1 MSPETI
7 VILNRMK
14 PTKYVWCQHGQ
25 IAASKVD
32 EHQVCIDLE
41 AAHYAAG
48 FSGWGCTC
56 RCHK

>member
-1 MSPETI
+1 
-7 VILNRMK
+7 MK